1 MMKTNRF
8 EIKQI
13 GELNILEIYLYGD
26 IEGDYYDFWTGKLIE
41 STTSAKHIQN
51 VIATAGQYDGINVY
65 INSMGGSVYEGVAI
79 NNILKRSNVPV
90 YVYIDAFAYSI
101 ASVIA
106 MAGTK
111 VFMPSNA
118 TMMIH
123 NAIMG
128 CYGNSAELRK
138 AADDL
143 DVINEASCNSYL
155 AKSDKLS
162 REELTAMLDAET
174 FLTADKALEY
184 GLIDEI
190 IDPINVEDSLEI
202 VQKAMEKKN
211 PYAKK
216 AFEQIKHIE
225 PKQVNEPP
233 KPPEPEPVTE
243 PEPKEPEQKEEPSI
257 FDWFT
262 ENFKI

>member
-1 MMKTNRF
+1 MKTNRF

-26 IEGDYYDFWTGKLIE
+26 IEGDYFDKWSGVYYSSD
-41 STTSAKHIQN
+41 TSANHIRDM
-51 VIATAGQYDGINVY
+51 IAKAGRVDGINVY
-65 INSMGGSVYEGVAI
+65 INSMGGDLDEGVAI
-79 NNILKRSNVPV
+79 NNILKRSSVPV
-90 YVYIDAFAYSI
+90 YVYIDAFAFSI

-123 NAIMG
+123 RAAMAT
-128 CYGNSAELRK
+128 YGNSEELRK

-162 REELTAMLDAET
+162 REELDILLAKET

-190 IDPINVEDSLEI
+190 IDPVNVEDSLEI

-225 PKQVNEPP
+225 PKQANEPP
-233 KPPEPEPVTE
+233 KPPEPEPVKE

>member
-1 MMKTNRF
+1 MKTNRF

-26 IEGDYYDFWTGKLIE
+26 IEGDYFDEWTGIFYK
-41 STTSAKHIQN
+41 SDTSANHIRD
-51 VIATAGQYDGINVY
+51 VIATAGRVDGINVY
-65 INSMGGSVYEGVAI
+65 INSMGGSIKEGVAI
-79 NNILKRSNVPV
+79 NNILKRAGVPV
-90 YVYIDAFAYSI
+90 FVYIDAFAFSV

-123 NAIMG
+123 RAMMEAR
-128 CYGNSAELRK
+128 GNSEELRK

-155 AKSDKLS
+155 AKSNKLS
-162 REELTAMLDAET
+162 REELDALLVAET

-190 IDPINVEDSLEI
+190 IDPVNVADSIEI
-202 VQKAMEKKN
+202 VQKAMADKK

-233 KPPEPEPVTE
+233 KPPEPEPVKE
-243 PEPKEPEQKEEPSI
+243 PEPKDPEQKEEPSI

>member
-1 MMKTNRF
+1 MKKFWNWIHDDSGGRVLRLEGPIDSESF
-8 EIKQI
+8 WGDEITPAMFRE
-13 GELNILEIYLYGD
+13 ELEAEEGDVTVWINSPGGNVFAAAEIYTMLKEYAGAVTVR
-26 IEGDYYDFWTGKLIE
+26 IASIAA
-41 STTSAKHIQN
+41 SA
-51 VIATAGQYDGINVY
+51 
-65 INSMGGSVYEGVAI
+65 
-79 NNILKRSNVPV
+79 
-90 YVYIDAFAYSI
+90 

-190 IDPINVEDSLEI
+190 IDPVNVEDSLEI

-211 PYAKK
+211 PYVKK

-233 KPPEPEPVTE
+233 KPPEPDPVKE